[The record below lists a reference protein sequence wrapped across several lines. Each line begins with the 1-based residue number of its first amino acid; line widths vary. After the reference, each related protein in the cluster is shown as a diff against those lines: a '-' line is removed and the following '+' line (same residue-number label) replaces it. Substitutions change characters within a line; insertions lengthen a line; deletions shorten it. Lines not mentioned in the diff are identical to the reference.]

1 MADEVLLKERQGHVG
16 TLILNRPD
24 KGNSL
29 SVELLLKLI
38 QALEEWAKDDG
49 LRTLVITGTGDK
61 AFCGGFDVRSI
72 PTELPPKEAASA
84 GAKGLNSL
92 NPVEQLMD
100 RVKNYPYPTIA
111 RLNGY
116 AMGAGFNLAM
126 CCDLRIAADHARL
139 GIPPAKLGLVYHPEG
154 IKQVAEAI
162 GMARAREVFFTG
174 RLYGPEEVRE
184 MGLVH
189 RMVPGSE
196 LAGVT
201 SGLAE
206 EISENAPL
214 SLKGIKRILNLLGQ
228 RGVFSEAEKQETD
241 WIMAQAFLS
250 ADLKEGQLAFIQKR
264 KPKFQGR

>member
-1 MADEVLLKERQGHVG
+1 MADEVLRKERQGRVG

-38 QALEEWAKDDG
+38 QALQEWAGDDTI
-49 LRTLVITGTGDK
+49 RTLVITGTGDK

-72 PTELPPKEAASA
+72 PTELPPQEEASA
-84 GAKGLNSL
+84 GAKGLKSP
-92 NPVEQLMD
+92 NPVEQLLD
-100 RVKNYPYPTIA
+100 QVKNYPYPTIA
-111 RLNGY
+111 MLNGY
-116 AMGAGFNLAM
+116 ALGAGFNLAM
-126 CCDLRIAADHARL
+126 CCDLRIAADHVRM

-154 IKQVAEAI
+154 IKQVVEAV

-174 RLYGPEEVRE
+174 RLYAPEDVRE

-189 RMVPGSE
+189 QMVPGSE

-201 SGLAE
+201 YGLAE

-214 SLKGIKRILNLLGQ
+214 SLKGIKQILNLFGKSLGL
-228 RGVFSEAEKQETD
+228 SERDRQAAEL
-241 WIMAQAFLS
+241 IVAGSFLS
-250 ADLKEGQLAFIQKR
+250 EDLKEGQLAFIQKR
-264 KPKFQGR
+264 KPDFKGR